1 MDEKG
6 GESGENHKDISANYI
21 NSKIITTVAIAVIV
35 GIVFV
40 IGLVL
45 FGMRLV
51 DDGRSRSTDQP
62 VSRNNQSPAESIE
75 IEYEK
80 TTSAY
85 VPADRENGATY
96 KNALLHSVGI
106 DDAEY
111 MVIHDAEDLGK
122 FITTV
127 NSFNEFS
134 DKKFTYEVGEDFFK
148 SSSLIVIAKEEI
160 ALSEICINSV
170 HRDENYNIT
179 IDATYSAEND
189 TLGYGG
195 EFAILKIQNIQ
206 PESVEVKWSENET
219 AVYPDSAVGKK
230 PIIYLYPTEI
240 TNVRVKLSNPERI
253 IVDYPDYNN
262 GWNVTAY
269 PDGMLKTS
277 SGKKLYALYY
287 ESKNIKKYND
297 ESLKEG
303 FVVAR
308 DDVEE
313 FLDEKLSTLGLNY
326 KEREEFITYWANSL
340 EEKPYVFIRFQTR
353 AEIDRNMGLEVTP
366 RPDTTIRIMM
376 EYKPL
381 NRRVKVEEQ
390 QLQKA
395 TREGF
400 VVVEWG
406 GTEIK

>member
-6 GESGENHKDISANYI
+6 GESEENHKDISANYI
-21 NSKIITTVAIAVIV
+21 NSKIITTVAIAIVV

-85 VPADRENGATY
+85 VPTDRENGATY
-96 KNALLHSVGI
+96 KNALLHSVDV

-111 MVIHDAEDLGK
+111 MIIRNAEDLGK
-122 FITTV
+122 FITAA
-127 NSFNEFS
+127 NSINEFS
-134 DKKFTYEVGEDFFK
+134 DKEFTYEVSEDFFK
-148 SSSLIVIAKEEI
+148 SGSLIVIAKEEI
-160 ALSEICINSV
+160 ALSEICIDSV

-179 IDATYSAEND
+179 IDATYSAENN

-206 PESVEVKWSENET
+206 PESVEVKWGKNEA
-219 AVYPDSAVGKK
+219 AVFPDSAVGKK

-262 GWNVTAY
+262 GWNVIAY
-269 PDGMLKTS
+269 PDGMLKTA

-287 ESKNIKKYND
+287 ESKNIKKYNG

-308 DDVEE
+308 DNVEE
-313 FLDEKLSTLGLNY
+313 FLDKKLSTLGLNY

-340 EEKPYVFIRFQTR
+340 EEKSYVFIRFQTR

-390 QLQKA
+390 QLQKVA
-395 TREGF
+395 REGF

>member
-1 MDEKG
+1 
-6 GESGENHKDISANYI
+6 
-21 NSKIITTVAIAVIV
+21 
-35 GIVFV
+35 
-40 IGLVL
+40 
-45 FGMRLV
+45 
-51 DDGRSRSTDQP
+51 
-62 VSRNNQSPAESIE
+62 
-75 IEYEK
+75 
-80 TTSAY
+80 
-85 VPADRENGATY
+85 
-96 KNALLHSVGI
+96 
-106 DDAEY
+106 
-111 MVIHDAEDLGK
+111 
-122 FITTV
+122 
-127 NSFNEFS
+127 
-134 DKKFTYEVGEDFFK
+134 
-148 SSSLIVIAKEEI
+148 
-160 ALSEICINSV
+160 
-170 HRDENYNIT
+170 
-179 IDATYSAEND
+179 
-189 TLGYGG
+189 
-195 EFAILKIQNIQ
+195 
-206 PESVEVKWSENET
+206 
-219 AVYPDSAVGKK
+219 
-230 PIIYLYPTEI
+230 
-240 TNVRVKLSNPERI
+240 
-253 IVDYPDYNN
+253 
-262 GWNVTAY
+262 
-269 PDGMLKTS
+269 MLKTS

-340 EEKPYVFIRFQTR
+340 EEKPYAFIRFQTR